1 MNTVQFAENFELK
14 FEITEKCNSNCS
26 FCHQGYGRNN
36 SHKELTLALFNE
48 RLIWA
53 ENLGIRAVRFTG
65 GEPTLNKDL
74 KKMVEIAFKRGFYV
88 TVNTNGLIAANFYN
102 NLAPYVNMYK
112 ISLPAA
118 SSNEVD
124 SLTGVD
130 GSFLKKISAIS
141 QFLEIGADIQILTVI
156 IEQNIGQL
164 EEFLIFADNIPQIKW
179 VPLRVESSSHCK
191 RPISRRKIQELAE
204 ELNRLME
211 KYPGKVD
218 RLGLATP
225 FCSVNPVELGAK
237 VFMGRADDCGPFHSL
252 TVTPNNELIACYSCR
267 TPMTHFRDL
276 NQFIAD
282 KEYNRLTQ
290 KAGLPQMCK
299 VCKYVDRCMG
309 GCLAPNAVVKYDGGW
324 VDYLAVP

>member
-1 MNTVQFAENFELK
+1 MTTVQFAENFELK

-26 FCHQGYGRNN
+26 FCHQGYGKNN
-36 SHKELTLALFNE
+36 SHRELTFALFKE

-53 ENLGIRAVRFTG
+53 ENLGIRSVRFTG

-74 KKMVEIAFKRGFYV
+74 KRMVEIAFKRGFYV
-88 TVNTNGLIAANFYN
+88 TVNTNGLVAANFYSK
-102 NLAPYVNMYK
+102 LAPYVNMYK

-118 SSNEVD
+118 SSNGVD
-124 SLTGVD
+124 SLTGVN

-141 QFLEIGADIQILTVI
+141 QCLEIGTEIQILTVI

-164 EEFLIFADNIPQIKW
+164 EEFLIFADNIPQLKW
-179 VPLRVESSSHCK
+179 VPLRVESSSYCK
-191 RPISRRKIQELAE
+191 RPISRIKMQELAE

-225 FCSVNPVELGAK
+225 FCSVSPVELGAK

-252 TVTPNNELIACYSCR
+252 TITPDNELIACYSCR
-267 TPMTHFRDL
+267 TPMTHFHDL
-276 NQFIAD
+276 KQLTAD

-290 KAGLPQMCK
+290 KTGLPKMCK
-299 VCKYVDRCMG
+299 TCKYVDRCMG
-309 GCLAPNAVVKYDGGW
+309 GCLAPDTIVKYDGGW